1 MSGEICNHL
10 MKFLDESHS
19 MFHAIAYL
27 ARMLDDSGFI
37 RLEEGK
43 SWKLLPGEEY
53 YTVRGASSLI
63 AFAIPENRRGGFMM
77 AAAHCDS
84 PTYKLRQ
91 NAVSVSTDGLARLS
105 VEKYGG
111 AIERSW
117 LDRPLSI
124 AGRVLYEDS
133 RKVSARLID
142 IDRDLLVIPSVAPHL
157 SKALSKGGDLK
168 AHVDMLPLFSQECSA
183 GELNSVIAETIGI
196 PAQQILATDLFLYA
210 RMPSTMIGLNHEFIA
225 SPRLDDL
232 ECAWCCLK
240 ALIEAQDSG
249 AVPVMCVFNN
259 EEVGSGTAQG
269 ADSTFL
275 CDVLERLCSSF
286 ELSSEERHAAIAES
300 YMVSADNA
308 HAVHP
313 AHPELS
319 DANEQ
324 PQMNKGIVIKY
335 NASQKYATDGFSA
348 AVFISIC
355 KRAGVPVQSYSNRA
369 DLPGG
374 STLGHISIAHVS
386 VPTVDIGLAQLAMH
400 SCYEIAG
407 AEDPA
412 YLVAAMKEYFSSRLL
427 RISDEI
433 TEIE

>member
-1 MSGEICNHL
+1 M
-10 MKFLDESHS
+10 
-19 MFHAIAYL
+19 
-27 ARMLDDSGFI
+27 
-37 RLEEGK
+37 
-43 SWKLLPGEEY
+43 
-53 YTVRGASSLI
+53 
-63 AFAIPENRRGGFMM
+63 
-77 AAAHCDS
+77 
-84 PTYKLRQ
+84 
-91 NAVSVSTDGLARLS
+91 
-105 VEKYGG
+105 
-111 AIERSW
+111 
-117 LDRPLSI
+117 
-124 AGRVLYEDS
+124 
-133 RKVSARLID
+133 
-142 IDRDLLVIPSVAPHL
+142 APHL
-157 SKALSKGGDLK
+157 SKDLSKGGELK
-168 AHVDMLPLFSQECSA
+168 AHVDMLPLFSQELSE
-183 GELNSVIAETIGI
+183 GELNSIIAETIGI
-196 PAQQILATDLFLYA
+196 PVQQILATDLFLYA

-249 AVPVMCVFNN
+249 AVPVMCAFNN

-275 CDVLERLCSSF
+275 CDVLERLCSSL
-286 ELSSEERHAAIAES
+286 ELSSEERYAAIAES

-335 NASQKYATDGFSA
+335 NAAQKYATDGFSA

>member
-1 MSGEICNHL
+1 
-10 MKFLDESHS
+10 
-19 MFHAIAYL
+19 
-27 ARMLDDSGFI
+27 
-37 RLEEGK
+37 
-43 SWKLLPGEEY
+43 
-53 YTVRGASSLI
+53 
-63 AFAIPENRRGGFMM
+63 
-77 AAAHCDS
+77 
-84 PTYKLRQ
+84 
-91 NAVSVSTDGLARLS
+91 
-105 VEKYGG
+105 
-111 AIERSW
+111 
-117 LDRPLSI
+117 
-124 AGRVLYEDS
+124 
-133 RKVSARLID
+133 
-142 IDRDLLVIPSVAPHL
+142 
-157 SKALSKGGDLK
+157 
-168 AHVDMLPLFSQECSA
+168 
-183 GELNSVIAETIGI
+183 
-196 PAQQILATDLFLYA
+196 
-210 RMPSTMIGLNHEFIA
+210 
-225 SPRLDDL
+225 
-232 ECAWCCLK
+232 
-240 ALIEAQDSG
+240 
-249 AVPVMCVFNN
+249 
-259 EEVGSGTAQG
+259 
-269 ADSTFL
+269 
-275 CDVLERLCSSF
+275 
-286 ELSSEERHAAIAES
+286 
-300 YMVSADNA
+300 MVSADNA

-335 NASQKYATDGFSA
+335 NAAQKYATDGFSA